1 MAKLILYSPYYKATD
16 YRMGKYVRYIAT
28 REGVELPKNTKL
40 NRPATKKQK
49 DLIENMLKD
58 FPNCYELLEYKDYL
72 DKPTIENASE
82 FITRVLEANV
92 HSENMGGYVKYM
104 ANRPGAEKLSG
115 NGLFSD
121 NNTPIVLSKVEQ
133 ELNNY
138 EGNVWTHI
146 ISLKRE
152 DAARLGF
159 DNVKAW
165 QGLLTAK
172 RNEIAKNMNINP
184 ENFKWYA
191 AFHNESHHP
200 HIHMV
205 AYSTKPTEAYLSK
218 KGIRN
223 IKSCLAKEIFKNDL
237 IQIYKEQT
245 DIRDRL
251 KTSSKEIAENLIEN
265 IIKGNFQNE
274 NIERLLFDLNDKLK
288 RTSGKK
294 VYGYLKPEVKLIV
307 NQIVDELEKE
317 ENIKSLYVLW
327 YEQKDKI
334 TSNYTS
340 EKLKRI
346 PLSVNKEFKSIR
358 NMVIK
363 EALSI
368 DNFNLTFDD
377 EISTKPV
384 MISIDETEGYAG
396 DDNTNEDYFD
406 FALNS
411 SEKYWKAKR
420 LLDEN
425 SKEYDF
431 EKGFALLKLSA
442 KEGNQYAQYKLGR
455 ILIVNELSEED
466 IDEGVYW
473 LGKACEQGNEYA
485 EYYLGKQYLGNG
497 KVDENYKRAIHLL
510 SESASEGNKYAK
522 YSLACQYLFSDK
534 FKDKIKEGLEL
545 LEGSADKKFAP
556 AEKMLAFIILKGE
569 LLPKDEMR
577 AYNLLLHSVSL
588 GDDKAEYALA
598 KLLLNSDVIPKDAE
612 RAIKLLISAIEK
624 NNEWAKVLLGKMLLF
639 GIDIQKNE
647 EKGIELL
654 QSAAEQGNEHA
665 VKILQNRD
673 NHLKYLAAMSAMRLF
688 GYMGNLF
695 GKKFNTD
702 KSKTGFRIDKKQRR
716 QIEEKKMAQGLRS

>member
-16 YRMGKYVRYIAT
+16 YKMGKYVRYIAT

-49 DLIENMLKD
+49 DLIENMLED
-58 FPNCYELLEYKDYL
+58 FPNCNELLEYKDYL

-92 HSENMGGYVKYM
+92 QSESMGGYVKYM
-104 ANRPGAEKLSG
+104 ATRPGAEKIAEH
-115 NGLFSD
+115 GLFSD

-133 ELNNY
+133 ELNDY

-159 DNVKAW
+159 DNTKAW
-165 QGLLTAK
+165 QNLLTAK
-172 RNEIAKNMNINP
+172 RNEIAKNMNIDP
-184 ENFKWYA
+184 KNFKWYA

-205 AYSTKPTEAYLSK
+205 AYSTMPTEAYLSK

-251 KTSSKEIAENLIEN
+251 KASSKEIAENLIEN
-265 IIKGNFQNE
+265 IMKGNFQNE

-288 RTSGKK
+288 RTTGKK

-307 NQIVDELEKE
+307 NQIVDEFEKN
-317 ENIKSLYVLW
+317 ENIKSLYALW

-334 TSNYTS
+334 TSNYTN

-346 PLSVNKEFKSIR
+346 PLSANKEFKSIR

-384 MISIDETEGYAG
+384 MISIDEIEGYTG
-396 DDNTNEDYFD
+396 DDNTNDDYF
-406 FALNS
+406 ALS
-411 SEKYWKAKR
+411 SSKKYWKAKR
-420 LLDEN
+420 LLDKN
-425 SKEYDF
+425 SPKYDF
-431 EKGFALLKLSA
+431 ERGFALLKLSA

-455 ILIVNELSEED
+455 MLIVNEFSEED

-473 LGKACEQGNEYA
+473 LEKACEQGNEYA

-510 SESASEGNKYAK
+510 SESASKGNKYAK

-545 LEGSADKKFAP
+545 LEGSANKKFAP

-569 LLPKDEMR
+569 LLPKDEKR

-598 KLLLNSDVIPKDAE
+598 KLLLNSDVIPKDTE

-639 GIDIQKNE
+639 GIGIQKNE

-654 QSAAEQGNEHA
+654 QSAAEQGNEYA
-665 VKILQNRD
+665 AKILQNRED
-673 NHLKYLAAMSAMRLF
+673 YLKYLAAISALRLF

-695 GKKFNTD
+695 GQKFNTD
-702 KSKTGFRIDKKQRR
+702 KSKTGFKIDKKQRR

>member
-16 YRMGKYVRYIAT
+16 FRMGKYVRYIAT
-28 REGVELPKNTKL
+28 REGVELPRSTKL
-40 NRPATKKQK
+40 KSSATKKQK
-49 DLIENMLKD
+49 NLIENMLKD
-58 FPNCYELLEYKDYL
+58 FPNCNELLEYKDYL

-82 FITRVLEANV
+82 FITRVFETNMQ
-92 HSENMGGYVKYM
+92 SERMGGYVKYM
-104 ANRPGAEKLSG
+104 VTRPGAERIAEH
-115 NGLFSD
+115 GLFSD
-121 NNTPIVLSKVEQ
+121 NNTPIVLSKVEK

-165 QGLLTAK
+165 QSLLTAK
-172 RNEIAKNMNINP
+172 RNEIAKNMNIDP

-205 AYSTKPTEAYLSK
+205 AYSTNPTEAYLSK
-218 KGIRN
+218 EGIRN

-245 DIRDRL
+245 DIRDKL
-251 KTSSKEIAENLIEN
+251 KASSKDIAEKLIKN
-265 IIKGNFQNE
+265 IMKGNIQNE
-274 NIERLLFDLNDKLK
+274 NIESLLFDLNDKLK

-307 NQIVDELEKE
+307 NQIVDELEKN
-317 ENIKSLYVLW
+317 ENIKSLYALW

-334 TSNYTS
+334 TSNYTN

-346 PLSVNKEFKSIR
+346 PLSENKEFKSIR

-363 EALSI
+363 EALKL
-368 DNFNLTFDD
+368 DGLVVVFDD
-377 EISTKPV
+377 ETTDEPIILSAP
-384 MISIDETEGYAG
+384 ETEPEP
-396 DDNTNEDYFD
+396 DDDEIDDKYYLFT
-406 FALNS
+406 S

-420 LLDEN
+420 LLDKN

-442 KEGNQYAQYKLGR
+442 IEGNQYAQYKLGR
-455 ILIVNELSEED
+455 MLIANELSEED

-473 LGKACEQGNEYA
+473 LEKSCEQGNEYA

-510 SESASEGNKYAK
+510 SESANKGNKYAM

-534 FKDKIKEGLEL
+534 FKDKIKDGLEL
-545 LEGSADKKFAP
+545 LEGSANKNFAP

-569 LLPKDEMR
+569 LLPTDEKR

-598 KLLLNSDVIPKDAE
+598 KLLLNSEVIPKDAE

-624 NNEWAKVLLGKMLLF
+624 NNEWAKVILGKMLLF
-639 GIDIQKNE
+639 GIDISKDE

-654 QSAAEQGNEHA
+654 QSVAEQGNEYAA
-665 VKILQNRD
+665 VILQNRE
-673 NHLKYLAAMSAMRLF
+673 NYLKYVAAMSAVRLF

-695 GKKFNTD
+695 GKKFNTG

>member
-40 NRPATKKQK
+40 NRPATKNQK

-58 FPNCYELLEYKDYL
+58 FPLCNELLEYKDYL

-92 HSENMGGYVKYM
+92 QSESMGGYVRYM
-104 ANRPGAEKLSG
+104 ASRPGAEKIAEH
-115 NGLFSD
+115 GLFSD
-121 NNTPIVLSKVEQ
+121 NGKPIVLSKVEK
-133 ELNNY
+133 ELNEY

-159 DNVKAW
+159 DNVQAW

-172 RNEIAKNMNINP
+172 RNEIAKNMNIDP

-251 KTSSKEIAENLIEN
+251 KIESKDIAEKLIEN
-265 IIKGNFQNE
+265 IMKGNFQNE
-274 NIERLLFDLNDKLK
+274 NIERLLLDLNDKLK

-307 NQIVDELEKE
+307 NQIVDELEKN
-317 ENIKSLYVLW
+317 ENIKLLYALW

-334 TSNYTS
+334 TSNYTN

-346 PLSVNKEFKSIR
+346 PLSQNKEFKSIR

-363 EALSI
+363 EAISI
-368 DNFNLTFDD
+368 DNFNITFDD
-377 EISTKPV
+377 EISTNPV
-384 MISIDETEGYAG
+384 MINADEMEGYSG
-396 DDNTNEDYFD
+396 EDNIIDDDYSVW
-406 FALNS
+406 NS
-411 SEKYWKAKR
+411 SKKYWKAKR

-425 SKEYDF
+425 SAEYDF
-431 EKGFALLKLSA
+431 EKGFILLKESS
-442 KEGNQYAQYKLGR
+442 KEGNEYAQYKLGR
-455 ILIVNELSEED
+455 MLIVNEFSEED

-473 LGKACEQGNEYA
+473 LEKSCEQGNQYA
-485 EYYLGKQYLGNG
+485 QYYLGKQYLGSG
-497 KVDENYKRAIHLL
+497 KVDENYTRAIYLL
-510 SESASEGNKYAK
+510 SESVKQGNKYAM
-522 YSLACQYLFSDK
+522 YSLACQYLFTDN
-534 FKDKIKEGLEL
+534 FTDKIKDGLEL
-545 LEGSADKKFAP
+545 LKGSANRNFAP

-569 LLPKDEMR
+569 LLPKDEKR

-598 KLLLNSDVIPKDAE
+598 KLLLKSDVIPKDTE
-612 RAIKLLISAIEK
+612 RAVKLLISAIEK
-624 NNEWAKVLLGKMLLF
+624 DNEWAKILLGKMLLF
-639 GIDIQKNE
+639 GIDIPKNE
-647 EKGIELL
+647 REGIELL
-654 QSAAEQGNEHA
+654 QSAAEQGNEYAA
-665 VKILQNRD
+665 VILQNRE
-673 NHLKYLAAMSAMRLF
+673 NYLKYSMAMSAMRLF

-695 GKKFNTD
+695 SKKFNTD

-716 QIEEKKMAQGLRS
+716 QIEEKKMSQGLRS

>member
-1 MAKLILYSPYYKATD
+1 MAKLILFSPYYKATD
-16 YRMGKYVRYIAT
+16 YKMGIYVRYIAT

-58 FPNCYELLEYKDYL
+58 FPNCNELLEYKDYIE
-72 DKPTIENASE
+72 KPTIENASE

-92 HSENMGGYVKYM
+92 QSENMGGYVKYM
-104 ANRPGAEKLSG
+104 ATRPGAEKIAEH
-115 NGLFSD
+115 GLFSD
-121 NNTPIVLSKVEQ
+121 NNKPIILSKVEQ
-133 ELNNY
+133 ELNEY

-159 DNVKAW
+159 DNVQAW
-165 QGLLTAK
+165 QNLLSAK
-172 RNEIAKNMNINP
+172 RNEIAKNMNIDP

-223 IKSCLAKEIFKNDL
+223 IKSCLAKEIFRNDL

-245 DIRDRL
+245 DIRDTL
-251 KTSSKEIAENLIEN
+251 KASSKEIAENLIEN
-265 IIKGNFQNE
+265 IMKGNFQNE

-317 ENIKSLYVLW
+317 ENIKSLYALW

-363 EALSI
+363 EALKLGEFVLI
-368 DNFNLTFDD
+368 FDD
-377 EISTKPV
+377 EFTEEPIKLSAP
-384 MISIDETEGYAG
+384 ETEPEP
-396 DDNTNEDYFD
+396 DDDELDYRD
-406 FALNS
+406 YLLTS
-411 SEKYWKAKR
+411 SEKYWQAKR
-420 LLDEN
+420 VLDKN
-425 SKEYDF
+425 SPKYDF
-431 EKGFALLKLSA
+431 ERGFALLKLSA
-442 KEGNQYAQYKLGR
+442 KEGNHYAQYKLGR
-455 ILIVNELSEED
+455 MLIVNEFSEED

-473 LGKACEQGNEYA
+473 LEKSCEQGNEYA

-497 KVDENYKRAIHLL
+497 KVDENYKRAIYLL
-510 SESASEGNKYAK
+510 SESAGKGNKYAM

-534 FKDKIKEGLEL
+534 FKEKIKEGLEL

-569 LLPKDEMR
+569 LLPKYEKR
-577 AYNLLLHSVSL
+577 AYNLLLHSVSR

-639 GIDIQKNE
+639 GIDISKDE

-654 QSAAEQGNEHA
+654 QSASEQGNEYA
-665 VKILQNRD
+665 AKILQNRED
-673 NHLKYLAAMSAMRLF
+673 YLKYLAAMSAMRLF

>member
-16 YRMGKYVRYIAT
+16 YKMGKYVRYIAT

-49 DLIENMLKD
+49 NLIENMLKD
-58 FPNCYELLEYKDYL
+58 FPNCNELLEYKDYL

-92 HSENMGGYVKYM
+92 QAESMGGYVKYM
-104 ANRPGAEKLSG
+104 ATRSGAEKIAEH
-115 NGLFSD
+115 GLFSD
-121 NNTPIVLSKVEQ
+121 NNTPIVLFKVER

-138 EGNVWTHI
+138 KGNVWTHI

-159 DNVKAW
+159 DNVEVW
-165 QGLLTAK
+165 QDLLTTK
-172 RNEIAKNMNINP
+172 KNEIAKNMKIAP
-184 ENFKWYA
+184 ENLRWYA

-200 HIHMV
+200 HVHMV
-205 AYSTKPTEAYLSK
+205 AYSVKANEAYLDK
-218 KGIRN
+218 DGIRG

-251 KTSSKEIAENLIEN
+251 KASSKEIAENLIEN
-265 IIKGNFQNE
+265 IMKGNFQNE

-288 RTSGKK
+288 RTTGKK
-294 VYGYLKPEVKLIV
+294 VYGYLKPEVKLVV

-317 ENIKSLYVLW
+317 ENIKSLYALW

-334 TSNYTS
+334 TSNYTN

-346 PLSVNKEFKSIR
+346 PLSANKEFKSIR

-363 EALSI
+363 EAVKLDEI
-368 DNFNLTFDD
+368 VLIFDD
-377 EISTKPV
+377 ESAAEPIVLSAP
-384 MISIDETEGYAG
+384 ETEPEP
-396 DDNTNEDYFD
+396 DDDGLDYRD
-406 FALNS
+406 YSLTS
-411 SEKYWKAKR
+411 SEKYWQAKR
-420 LLDEN
+420 LLDKN
-425 SKEYDF
+425 SPKYDF
-431 EKGFALLKLSA
+431 ERGFALLNLSA

-455 ILIVNELSEED
+455 MLIVNEFSEED

-473 LGKACEQGNEYA
+473 LEKSCAQGNEYA

-510 SESASEGNKYAK
+510 SESASKGNKYAK

-545 LEGSADKKFAP
+545 LEGSANKKFAP

-569 LLPKDEMR
+569 LLPKDEKR

-624 NNEWAKVLLGKMLLF
+624 NNEWAKILFGKMLLF

-654 QSAAEQGNEHA
+654 QSAAEQGNEYA
-665 VKILQNRD
+665 AKILQNRED
-673 NHLKYLAAMSAMRLF
+673 YLKYLAAMSAMRLF

-702 KSKTGFRIDKKQRR
+702 KSKTGLRIDKKQHA
-716 QIEEKKMAQGLRS
+716 QIQEKKMAQGLRS

>member
-1 MAKLILYSPYYKATD
+1 MAKLILYSPYYRATD

-28 REGVELPKNTKL
+28 REGVELPRNTKL

-58 FPNCYELLEYKDYL
+58 FPNCNELLEYKDYF
-72 DKPTIENASE
+72 DKPTIENANE

-92 HSENMGGYVKYM
+92 QSESMGGYVKYM
-104 ANRPGAEKLSG
+104 ATRPGAEKVAEH
-115 NGLFSD
+115 GLFSD
-121 NNTPIVLSKVEQ
+121 NGTPIVLTKVEK
-133 ELNNY
+133 ELNEY

-165 QGLLTAK
+165 QSLLTAK
-172 RNEIAKNMNINP
+172 RIEIAKNMNIDP
-184 ENFKWYA
+184 DNFKWYA

-218 KGIRN
+218 NGIRN

-245 DIRDRL
+245 DIRDKL
-251 KTSSKEIAENLIEN
+251 KASSKDIADKLIES
-265 IIKGNFQNE
+265 IMKGNFQNE
-274 NIERLLFDLNDKLK
+274 NIERLLFELNDKLK
-288 RTSGKK
+288 RTTGKK
-294 VYGYLKPEVKLIV
+294 VYGYLKPEVKFIV
-307 NQIVDELEKE
+307 NQIVDELEKN
-317 ENIKSLYVLW
+317 ENIKSLYALW

-346 PLSVNKEFKSIR
+346 PLSENKEFKSIR

-363 EALSI
+363 EALKLDGFVLI
-368 DNFNLTFDD
+368 FDD
-377 EISTKPV
+377 EFTEEPIILSAP
-384 MISIDETEGYAG
+384 ETEPEP
-396 DDNTNEDYFD
+396 DDGELDYRD
-406 FALNS
+406 YSLTS

-420 LLDEN
+420 LLDKN

-442 KEGNQYAQYKLGR
+442 IEGNQYAQYKLGR
-455 ILIVNELSEED
+455 MLIANELSEED

-473 LGKACEQGNEYA
+473 LEKACEQGNEYA

-510 SESASEGNKYAK
+510 SESASKGNKYAK

-534 FKDKIKEGLEL
+534 FKDKIKDGLEL
-545 LEGSADKKFAP
+545 LEGSANKKFAP

-569 LLPKDEMR
+569 LLPKDEKR

-654 QSAAEQGNEHA
+654 QSAAEQGNEYA
-665 VKILQNRD
+665 AKILQNRED
-673 NHLKYLAAMSAMRLF
+673 YLKYLAAMSAMRLF

>member
-49 DLIENMLKD
+49 DLIENMLED
-58 FPNCYELLEYKDYL
+58 FPNCNELLEYKDYL

-92 HSENMGGYVKYM
+92 QSESMGGYVKYM
-104 ANRPGAEKLSG
+104 ATRPGAERIAEH
-115 NGLFSD
+115 GLFSD
-121 NNTPIVLSKVEQ
+121 NNTPIVLSKVEK
-133 ELNNY
+133 ELNEY
-138 EGNVWTHI
+138 KGNVWTHI

-159 DNVKAW
+159 DNVEAW
-165 QGLLTAK
+165 QGLLTTK
-172 RNEIAKNMNINP
+172 KNEIAKNMKIAP
-184 ENFKWYA
+184 ENLRWYA

-200 HIHMV
+200 HVHMV
-205 AYSTKPTEAYLSK
+205 AYSIKANEAYLDK
-218 KGIRN
+218 DGIRG

-245 DIRDRL
+245 DIRDKL
-251 KTSSKEIAENLIEN
+251 KASSKDIAEKLIEN
-265 IIKGNFQNE
+265 ILKGNFQNE
-274 NIERLLFDLNDKLK
+274 SIERLLFDLNDKLK
-288 RTSGKK
+288 RTTGKK
-294 VYGYLKPEVKLIV
+294 VYGYLKPEVKLVV
-307 NQIVDELEKE
+307 NQIVDELEKN
-317 ENIKSLYVLW
+317 ENIKSLYALW

-346 PLSVNKEFKSIR
+346 PLSANKEFKSIR

-363 EALSI
+363 EALKLDELVLI
-368 DNFNLTFDD
+368 FDD
-377 EISTKPV
+377 ESTEEP
-384 MISIDETEGYAG
+384 IILSAPETEPEP
-396 DDNTNEDYFD
+396 DDDELDYRD
-406 FALNS
+406 YSLTS
-411 SEKYWKAKR
+411 SEKYWQAKR
-420 LLDEN
+420 LLDKN
-425 SKEYDF
+425 SPKYDF
-431 EKGFALLKLSA
+431 ERGFALLKLSA

-455 ILIVNELSEED
+455 MLIVNEFSEED

-473 LGKACEQGNEYA
+473 LEKSCEQDNEYA

-510 SESASEGNKYAK
+510 SESAGKGNKYAM

-545 LEGSADKKFAP
+545 LEGSANKKFAP

-569 LLPKDEMR
+569 LLPKDEKR
-577 AYNLLLHSVSL
+577 AYNLLLHSVFL

-654 QSAAEQGNEHA
+654 QSAAEQGNEYA
-665 VKILQNRD
+665 AKILQNKED
-673 NHLKYLAAMSAMRLF
+673 YLKYLAAMSALRLF
-688 GYMGNLF
+688 GYIGNLF

>member
-1 MAKLILYSPYYKATD
+1 MAT
-16 YRMGKYVRYIAT
+16 
-28 REGVELPKNTKL
+28 
-40 NRPATKKQK
+40 
-49 DLIENMLKD
+49 
-58 FPNCYELLEYKDYL
+58 
-72 DKPTIENASE
+72 
-82 FITRVLEANV
+82 
-92 HSENMGGYVKYM
+92 
-104 ANRPGAEKLSG
+104 RPGAEKIAEH
-115 NGLFSD
+115 GLFSD
-121 NNTPIVLSKVEQ
+121 NGKPVVLSQAEK
-133 ELNNY
+133 ELDSY
-138 EGNVWTHI
+138 DGNIWTHI
-146 ISLKRE
+146 ISLRRE

-159 DNVKAW
+159 DHVKAW
-165 QGLLTAK
+165 QDLLSAK
-172 RNEIAKNMNINP
+172 KNIIAINMNIAP
-184 ENFKWYA
+184 EDFKWYA
-191 AFHNESHHP
+191 AFHNEGHHP
-200 HIHMV
+200 HVHMI
-205 AYSTKPTEAYLSK
+205 AYSTRPSTAFLGR

-245 DIRDRL
+245 DMRDKL
-251 KTSSKEIAENLIEN
+251 KESSHNIAEKLIEN
-265 IIKGNFQNE
+265 IMKGNFE
-274 NIERLLFDLNDKLK
+274 NTEIERLLFDLNDKLK

-307 NQIVDELEKE
+307 NQIVDELEKD
-317 ENIKSLYVLW
+317 ENIKSLYALW

-346 PLSVNKEFKSIR
+346 PLSANKEFKSIR

-363 EALSI
+363 EALKLDELVLI
-368 DNFNLTFDD
+368 FDD
-377 EISTKPV
+377 ESTEEP
-384 MISIDETEGYAG
+384 IILSAPETEPEP
-396 DDNTNEDYFD
+396 DDEIDDKYYLLT
-406 FALNS
+406 S
-411 SEKYWKAKR
+411 SEKYWNTKR
-420 LLDEN
+420 LLDKN

-455 ILIVNELSEED
+455 MLIVNEFSEED

-473 LGKACEQGNEYA
+473 LEKACEQGNEYA

-510 SESASEGNKYAK
+510 NESASKGNKYAM

-545 LEGSADKKFAP
+545 LEGSANKNFAP

-569 LLPKDEMR
+569 LLTKDEKR

-598 KLLLNSDVIPKDAE
+598 KLLLNSDVIPKDTE

-639 GIDIQKNE
+639 GIDISKDE

-654 QSAAEQGNEHA
+654 QSAAEQGNEYA
-665 VKILQNRD
+665 ALILQNRE
-673 NHLKYLAAMSAMRLF
+673 NYLKYLAAMSAMRLF

-702 KSKTGFRIDKKQRR
+702 KSITGFKIDKKQYT
-716 QIEEKKMAQGLRS
+716 QIQEKKMAQGLKI

>member
-1 MAKLILYSPYYKATD
+1 MAKLILYSPYYKASD
-16 YRMGKYVRYIAT
+16 YRMGKYVHYIAT
-28 REGVELPKNTKL
+28 REGVELSKNTKL

-58 FPNCYELLEYKDYL
+58 FPNCNNLLEYKDYL
-72 DKPTIENASE
+72 DKPTVENASE

-92 HSENMGGYVKYM
+92 QSESMGGYVRYM
-104 ANRPGAEKLSG
+104 ASRPGAEKIAEH
-115 NGLFSD
+115 GLFSD
-121 NNTPIVLSKVEQ
+121 NGKPIVLSQVEK
-133 ELNNY
+133 ELNEY

-159 DNVKAW
+159 DNVQAW
-165 QGLLTAK
+165 QDLLTAK
-172 RNEIAKNMNINP
+172 RIEIADSMNIDP
-184 ENFKWYA
+184 ENFNWYA

-205 AYSTKPTEAYLSK
+205 AYSIKPTEAYLSK

-245 DIRDRL
+245 DIRDKL
-251 KTSSKEIAENLIEN
+251 KANSKDIAEKLIEN
-265 IIKGNFQNE
+265 IMKGNFQNE

-294 VYGYLKPEVKLIV
+294 VYGYLKPEVKFIV
-307 NQIVDELEKE
+307 NQIVDELEKN
-317 ENIKSLYVLW
+317 ENIKSLYALW

-334 TSNYTS
+334 TSNYTN

-346 PLSVNKEFKSIR
+346 PLSQNKEFKSIR

-363 EALSI
+363 EALKLDELVLI
-368 DNFNLTFDD
+368 FDD
-377 EISTKPV
+377 ETTDKP
-384 MISIDETEGYAG
+384 IILSAPETEFEP
-396 DDNTNEDYFD
+396 DDDELEEDFYM
-406 FALNS
+406 LNS

-425 SKEYDF
+425 SAEYDF
-431 EKGFALLKLSA
+431 EKGFALLKESA
-442 KEGNQYAQYKLGR
+442 KEGNEYAQYKLGR
-455 ILIVNELSEED
+455 ILIVNEFSEAD

-473 LGKACEQGNEYA
+473 LEKSCEQGNQYA

-497 KVDENYKRAIHLL
+497 KVNENYTRAIHLL
-510 SESASEGNKYAK
+510 SESAKQGNKYAM

-534 FKDKIKEGLEL
+534 YKDKIKDGLEL
-545 LEGSADKKFAP
+545 LEGSANKNFAP

-569 LLPKDEMR
+569 LLPKDEKR
-577 AYNLLLHSVSL
+577 VYNLLLHSVSL
-588 GDDKAEYALA
+588 GDDKAEYVLA
-598 KLLLNSDVIPKDAE
+598 KLLLKSDVIPKDAE
-612 RAIKLLISAIEK
+612 RAVKLLISAIGK
-624 NNEWAKVLLGKMLLF
+624 DNEWAKVLLGKMLLF
-639 GIDIQKNE
+639 GIDIPKNE
-647 EKGIELL
+647 EEGIKLL
-654 QSAAEQGNEHA
+654 QSAAEQGNEYAA
-665 VKILQNRD
+665 VILQNRE
-673 NHLKYLAAMSAMRLF
+673 NYLKYSMAMSAMRLF

-695 GKKFNTD
+695 SKKFNTD

>member
-16 YRMGKYVRYIAT
+16 FRMGKYVRYIAT
-28 REGVELPKNTKL
+28 REGVELPRNTKL
-40 NRPATKKQK
+40 NSPATKKQK
-49 DLIENMLKD
+49 NLIENMLKD
-58 FPNCYELLEYKDYL
+58 FPNCNELLEYKDYL

-82 FITRVLEANV
+82 FITRVLESNV
-92 HSENMGGYVKYM
+92 QSESMGGYVKYM
-104 ANRPGAEKLSG
+104 ANRPGAEKYSG

-121 NNTPIVLSKVEQ
+121 NNTPIVLSKIEK
-133 ELNNY
+133 ELDEY

-159 DNVKAW
+159 DNVEVW

-172 RNEIAKNMNINP
+172 RNEIAKNMNIDP

-251 KTSSKEIAENLIEN
+251 KASSKDIAENLIKN
-265 IIKGNFQNE
+265 IINGNFQNE

-294 VYGYLKPEVKLIV
+294 VYGYLKPAVKFIV
-307 NQIVDELEKE
+307 NQIVDELEKNE
-317 ENIKSLYVLW
+317 SIKALYDLW

-340 EKLKRI
+340 EKTKRI
-346 PLSVNKEFKSIR
+346 PLSDNKEFKSIR

-363 EALSI
+363 EALKLDELVLI
-368 DNFNLTFDD
+368 FDD
-377 EISTKPV
+377 ESTDEPIV
-384 MISIDETEGYAG
+384 LSAPETEPEP
-396 DDNTNEDYFD
+396 DDDDLDYRD
-406 FALNS
+406 YTLTS
-411 SEKYWKAKR
+411 SEKYRKAKR
-420 LLDEN
+420 LLDKS
-425 SKEYDF
+425 SKQYDF
-431 EKGFALLKLSA
+431 EKGFLLLKLSA

-455 ILIVNELSEED
+455 MLITNEFSEEE

-473 LGKACEQGNEYA
+473 LEKSCEQGNEYA

-497 KVDENYKRAIHLL
+497 MIDENYKRAIHLL
-510 SESASEGNKYAK
+510 RESAYKGNKYAM

-534 FKDKIKEGLEL
+534 FKDKIKEALEL
-545 LEGSADKKFAP
+545 LEDSADKHFAP
-556 AEKMLAFIILKGE
+556 AEKMLVFIILKGE
-569 LLPKDEMR
+569 LLPKDEKR

-598 KLLLNSDVIPKDAE
+598 KLLLKSDVIPKDTE
-612 RAIKLLISAIEK
+612 RAVKLLLSAIEK

-639 GIDIQKNE
+639 GIDIPKNE
-647 EKGIELL
+647 AKGIEFLE
-654 QSAAEQGNEHA
+654 SAAEQGNEY
-665 VKILQNRD
+665 VTKILQNRED
-673 NHLKYLAAMSAMRLF
+673 YLKYLAAMSAMRLF

-695 GKKFNTD
+695 GKKFNID
-702 KSKTGFRIDKKQRR
+702 KSKTGFRIDKKQYA
-716 QIEEKKMAQGLRS
+716 QIQEKKMAQGLRS